1 MAEPLPE
8 EVRVVEVGPR
18 DGFQMESEFIPTDLK
33 VEVVDL
39 LSEARLPKIEVS
51 SFVHPRVVPQ
61 LADAEE
67 VFRRISRRPGTAY
80 TALVPNRKGAERAL
94 DAGADAVRL
103 VVCATETYNQRNVG
117 KSIAESLEDCRWIL
131 ERATGE
137 DVAVE
142 AVIGVAFGCPF
153 EGEVAEEDVLELAR
167 SLVGTGVAELGVADS
182 IGVAN
187 PRQVADIMAAV
198 GEVAGDLPL
207 SLHLHNTRG
216 LGLANAL
223 AAMRVGIHIL
233 DSSLGGLG
241 GCPITTVSTGNIAT
255 EDLVNMCHEMD
266 VETGV
271 DLDRVRD
278 ASRKMAGFL
287 GRQLPSHVLSAGT
300 RPELFARSS

>member
-1 MAEPLPE
+1 MADPLPE

-18 DGFQMESEFIPTDLK
+18 DGFQMETGFIPTDLK

-39 LSEARLPKIEVS
+39 LSEAGLPKIEVS
-51 SFVHPRVVPQ
+51 SFVHPRVIPQ

-67 VFRRISRRPGTAY
+67 VFRRINRRPDTAY

-94 DAGADAVRL
+94 DAGADGVRL

-117 KSIAESLEDCRWIL
+117 KSVAESIEDCRWIL
-131 ERATGE
+131 ERVAGE
-137 DVAVE
+137 EVGVE

-153 EGEVAEEDVLELAR
+153 EGEVPAERVLELAR
-167 SLVGTGVAELGVADS
+167 TLTGIGVEELGVADS

-187 PRQVADIMAAV
+187 PRQIADVMTAVADLAA
-198 GEVAGDLPL
+198 DLPL

-223 AAMRVGIHIL
+223 AAMQVGIHIL

-255 EDLVNMCHEMD
+255 EDLVNMCHEMG

-271 DLDRVRD
+271 DLELLRD
-278 ASRKMAGFL
+278 ASRKMSEFL
-287 GRQLPSHVLSAGT
+287 GRELPSHVLSAGT
-300 RPELFARSS
+300 RAELFARSS